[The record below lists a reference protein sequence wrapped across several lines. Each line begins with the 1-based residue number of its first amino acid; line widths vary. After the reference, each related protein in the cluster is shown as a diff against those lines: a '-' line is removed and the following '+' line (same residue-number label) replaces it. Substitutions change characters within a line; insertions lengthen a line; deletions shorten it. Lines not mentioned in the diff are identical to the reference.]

1 MINYIWIFL
10 VFFGIF
16 ISLFTGKI
24 NQLGNIILSSTSNA
38 FNVFLKISFMIVFW
52 NGMFNILKDT
62 GYLKKMSKLLSRIL
76 KIFFKELDENS
87 PAMEY
92 ISITLL
98 SNILGLGIASTSTGL
113 KAFEFLKEE
122 AKGNKLPSKAMVTFI
137 ILNIT
142 SFTIFPTTII
152 TIRNNFG
159 SVNEIKTITMIMIV
173 TLLGSGL
180 GLVLDNFFNKV
191 RRK

>member
-24 NQLGNIILSSTSNA
+24 NQLGNIILSSTSDA

-113 KAFEFLKEE
+113 KAFELLKEE

-159 SVNEIKTITMIMIV
+159 SVNEIKTIIMIMIV
-173 TLLGSGL
+173 TLLGSIL

-191 RRK
+191 KRK

>member
-24 NQLGNIILSSTSNA
+24 NQLGNIILSSTSDA

-113 KAFEFLKEE
+113 KAFELLKEE
-122 AKGNKLPSKAMVTFI
+122 AKENKLPSKAMVTFI

-173 TLLGSGL
+173 TLLGSVL

-191 RRK
+191 KRK